1 MAQTEPAIA
10 PNRRYRGMAS
20 ISPVLALPPP
30 SVAPVSKTFHTWFGR
45 ICSLYCTILLINSV
59 KSMPPNSLRR
69 TTQTLE
75 MIGPMG
81 ITLYSHFPIGLDES
95 TQQQPVPTRTNISSR
110 GKCPIQ
116 SKGLPLVTYFIFSR
130 RFSCLPSSSNHPH
143 MKPPTCG
150 CRGRLKRGR
159 RSVSAKAGVRFLC

>member
-10 PNRRYRGMAS
+10 PNRRYRGMTS
-20 ISPVLALPPP
+20 ISPALALPPP
-30 SVAPVSKTFHTWFGR
+30 SVAPVSKNFHTWFGR

-116 SKGLPLVTYFIFSR
+116 SKGLPLVTYSYIF
-130 RFSCLPSSSNHPH
+130 PSIFLSSVFF
-143 MKPPTCG
+143 KPPTYETTHM
-150 CRGRLKRGR
+150 RMS
-159 RSVSAKAGVRFLC
+159 RSAEKWPS

>member
-1 MAQTEPAIA
+1 
-10 PNRRYRGMAS
+10 
-20 ISPVLALPPP
+20 
-30 SVAPVSKTFHTWFGR
+30 
-45 ICSLYCTILLINSV
+45 
-59 KSMPPNSLRR
+59 MPPNSLRR
-69 TTQTLE
+69 TTETLE
-75 MIGPMG
+75 MIEPME
-81 ITLYSHFPIGLDES
+81 ITLYSHFPIGLDEY

-159 RSVSAKAGVRFLC
+159 RSVSAKAGVRFLCWHSLGWCFFRSFIMFSLHELNVFFGGDWRRDLRSLLTTYFFAFSRKIY